1 MYGGVREHGSHD
13 DDDACRQ
20 PVGSL
25 LHDLQLTR
33 ATSLRD
39 GGYHATPTHD
49 HPTWEEVAGVGG
61 IRYGAWE
68 DTMVAIRYQPR
79 ALLEVICIWVR
90 MANHTPTHAPYTL
103 RASTLTMLTISP
115 PPTIVHPP
123 RPRAAC
129 RACRRRC
136 PAAGGAPPAR
146 GARGT
151 HGAAAP
157 LAAVGPRCLCSSS
170 HQPGDYIYTS
180 CNVVVVGVTTTTAT
194 TTTHGEHA
202 RRR

>member
-1 MYGGVREHGSHD
+1 MRLEVYGGVREPGSHD
-13 DDDACRQ
+13 DDDDAGRQ
-20 PVGSL
+20 PVGGL
-25 LHDLQLTR
+25 LHDLRLTR
-33 ATSLRD
+33 ARSLRD

-115 PPTIVHPP
+115 PPTIVHLPP
-123 RPRAAC
+123 VLGRRVGHGADAAPRRGAHPLPAAPAVPMGRRRHWRPWDRAAC
-129 RACRRRC
+129 A
-136 PAAGGAPPAR
+136 PAP
-146 GARGT
+146 T
-151 HGAAAP
+151 S
-157 LAAVGPRCLCSSS
+157 LAIIFIHHATSSS
-170 HQPGDYIYTS
+170 
-180 CNVVVVGVTTTTAT
+180 A
-194 TTTHGEHA
+194 A
-202 RRR
+202 